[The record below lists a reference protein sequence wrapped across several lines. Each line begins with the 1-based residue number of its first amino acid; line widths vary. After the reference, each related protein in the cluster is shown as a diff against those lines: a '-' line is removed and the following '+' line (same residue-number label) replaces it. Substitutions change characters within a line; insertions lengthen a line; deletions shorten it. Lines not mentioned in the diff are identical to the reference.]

1 MTELDEIAVVLLPL
15 TFCSPINMQHVFSLF
30 FLGEFDAAAHYLLT
44 VTDDEFVCFLLSSR
58 DRFRMCCGYLGKS
71 YNFSYLRVKTELAS
85 S

>member
-1 MTELDEIAVVLLPL
+1 MISYSL
-15 TFCSPINMQHVFSLF
+15 INTPDVFSSF

-58 DRFRMCCGYLGKS
+58 DRFRMYFGYLGKS
-71 YNFSYLRVKTELAS
+71 YNFSYLSVKTELAS